1 MLQPAA
7 QLPVTEM
14 HFKDRVCASQYVHLR
29 TLPLYKFDN
38 SYDRQSPGV
47 WTVTFMFFT
56 LSSKAVLLHYHWQG
70 KEGKKKKRKKKKHLL
85 FSDHVFLHSTNSC
98 HGFNSLYAPE
108 TLSTV
113 I

>member
-14 HFKDRVCASQYVHLR
+14 HFKDRVCANQYEHLR

-38 SYDRQSPGV
+38 SYDRQSHGV

-70 KEGKKKKRKKKKHLL
+70 KEEKKKKSIFYSVITYSCIAQIHAMVLIACMLLKHW
-85 FSDHVFLHSTNSC
+85 
-98 HGFNSLYAPE
+98 AQ
-108 TLSTV
+108 
-113 I
+113 